1 MHAAELVEVSNNIS
15 LQKSAYETLKR
26 LRSENLLKVH

>member
-1 MHAAELVEVSNNIS
+1 MHAAELVEVSNNFS
-15 LQKSAYETLKR
+15 LQKSTYETLKR